1 MNSGEEREIFYFDW
15 LIPDYGFLWDR
26 STGTVFDGS
35 DSDLSRG
42 GKRQSKRKK
51 IAASSSEPFVFLPTD
66 SPPFLVINPKTKTND
81 SYKPLV
87 ENPNLFV
94 IFSSLEGTEEDI
106 LKFANTYGWLG
117 EPKLIFKRHGSRIE
131 GESIHCWRDEIE
143 EMQLLRKVNEWVKN
157 YKIEEL
163 KKVIGWSK
171 NGTRVWFWYEYKSQ
185 LSGSATQRSGM
196 LLADKQRRLNPEYL
210 TRWAPNDLFE
220 PAKVFLVKR
229 LNMRLQETRWNL
241 LLNDQNTIV
250 PYIRPR
256 NLLNALWLQ
265 FAQYVTG
272 ERRLIPCEI
281 CNKWMDV
288 TDFRLSKKVHPDCS
302 KRTRQKKWRDK
313 DKGKM
318 GKGKTNPRKVSY
330 GQKKR
335 KR

>member
-1 MNSGEEREIFYFDW
+1 MNSGEEREFFYFDW
-15 LIPDYGFLWDR
+15 TIPDYGFLWDH
-26 STGTVFDGS
+26 SNGKAFDGS

-51 IAASSSEPFVFLPTD
+51 IAASSSEPFVSLPTD
-66 SPPFLVINPKTKTND
+66 SPPFLVINPKTETND
-81 SYKPLV
+81 RYKPLAKY
-87 ENPNLFV
+87 PDLFV
-94 IFSSLEGTEEDI
+94 KFSSLEGAEKDI
-106 LKFANTYGWLG
+106 LNFANSYGWLG
-117 EPKLIFKRHGSRIE
+117 EAKLIFNCHGRGIE

-143 EMQLLRKVNEWVKN
+143 EMQLLLKVNEWVKN

-171 NGTRVWFWYEYKSQ
+171 NGKRVWFRYKYKSQ
-185 LSGSATQRSGM
+185 LSGGTTQDRGM
-196 LLADKQRRLNPEYL
+196 LLADQQRSLHPEYL
-210 TRWAPNDLFE
+210 TRWAPNDLLE
-220 PAKVFLVKR
+220 PAKVFLVAR
-229 LNMRLQETRWNL
+229 LNMRLQKTRWNL
-241 LLNDQNTIV
+241 LFNDQNTIV

-281 CNKWMDV
+281 CNEWMDV
-288 TDFRLSKKVHPDCS
+288 TDFRLSKKVHPGCS
-302 KRTRQKKWRDK
+302 KRTRQKKYRDK

-318 GKGKTNPRKVSY
+318 GKGKTTQRKVNY